1 MDRLVTPVFA
11 RLWLALFV
19 VFFGFGTILLTVPL
33 YTAEA
38 LGRGDVAVGVAAGA
52 ASVTALFFG
61 PASGRIADRR
71 GRRPM
76 LVLGA
81 AGMLLGYFAL
91 LLEPGLAGVVGI
103 RLFAGL
109 SEAAFVIAAYTVVT
123 DIAPEARRG
132 EAISLAT
139 VASYL
144 GLAAGPAAADFLLGD
159 DRYRLVWLVAAGCT
173 GLAAVLV
180 STLPETRP
188 SSDAAE
194 PGWLPPRGALLP
206 GVILFLA
213 LVGFG
218 GFNAF
223 AALYAKE
230 IDFARPGLVFA
241 LFGIV
246 VILTRLIGR
255 TLPDRL
261 GPRTATTLACMLV
274 GAGLVV
280 IATVDSAA
288 GLLAGTA
295 VFAVGQALAYP
306 AIILF
311 AIARTDER
319 ERSAVVGSVTA
330 FVDVA
335 LAGGAMTLGA
345 IAALTGYRGMFVAAS
360 LSAFAGLLVVRLSGG
375 SKRAPALAD
384 PERGAERSA

>member
-1 MDRLVTPVFA
+1 MDRLATPVFA
-11 RLWLALFV
+11 RLWLANLA
-19 VFFGFGTILLTVPL
+19 VFFAFGTILLTVPL

-38 LGRGDVAVGVAAGA
+38 LGRGDVVVGIAAGA
-52 ASVTALFFG
+52 ASVTALVFG
-61 PASGRIADRR
+61 PVSGRIADRR
-71 GRRPM
+71 GRRPV

-81 AGMLLGYFAL
+81 LGMLLGYCAM
-91 LLEPGLAGVVGI
+91 LLEPGLVGLIGI

-109 SEAAFVIAAYTVVT
+109 AEAAFVIGAYTVAT
-123 DIAPEARRG
+123 DLAPESRRG
-132 EAISLAT
+132 EALSLAT
-139 VASYL
+139 VAAYL
-144 GLAAGPAAADFLLGD
+144 GLAAGPAAADLMLHD
-159 DRYRLVWLVAAGCT
+159 DRFRLVWLVAAGCT
-173 GLAAVLV
+173 VLAAGLAG
-180 STLPETRP
+180 TLPETRP
-188 SSDAAE
+188 TGDAPH

-230 IDFARPGLVFA
+230 IDFSRPGFVFA

-261 GPRTATTLACMLV
+261 GAGTATTLACGLV
-274 GAGLVV
+274 GTGLAI
-280 IATVDSAA
+280 IATVHNVT
-288 GLLAGTA
+288 GLLVGSA

-306 AIILF
+306 AIVLF
-311 AIARTDER
+311 AIARTAAR

-335 LAGGAMTLGA
+335 LAGGAVTLGL
-345 IAALTGYRGMFVAAS
+345 IAALSGYRAMFAAAS
-360 LSAFAGLLVVRLSGG
+360 LSAVAGLLVVRLSA
-375 SKRAPALAD
+375 RANASAD
-384 PERGAERSA
+384 PERSSQRPP